1 MNVPAFS
8 AQASLYRSNNRYYSS
23 GAEFGGSIS
32 DQSVIAAYIP
42 GPRTQERCSGCTD
55 ICVGL
60 KDVCLAEVAISV
72 AEACWGTL
80 GFGCGAAL
88 AWGYVQAGGCY
99 AHYAECFGLCQIPS
113 NPFWESPCCPKV
125 CGIHIP
131 GIAGSGCCDHGE
143 ACVGSHN
150 PNTRDGC
157 CPVGQECHGNCCAPG
172 EYCLD
177 DGSCSTEPGYF
188 ANPPPPPPPVNNC
201 IFGGEPCG
209 PKCCPPGTHCCNYS
223 VEFGPECRT
232 SCWA

>member
-1 MNVPAFS
+1 MNIPAFS

-60 KDVCLAEVAISV
+60 RDVCLAGVAVTV

-88 AWGYVQAGGCY
+88 AWGYLQAGGCY
-99 AHYAECFGLCQIPS
+99 AQYAHCFGLCQIPT
-113 NPFWESPCCPKV
+113 NPIWDSPCCPKV
-125 CGIHIP
+125 CGIHTL

-223 VEFGPECRT
+223 VEFGPECKT